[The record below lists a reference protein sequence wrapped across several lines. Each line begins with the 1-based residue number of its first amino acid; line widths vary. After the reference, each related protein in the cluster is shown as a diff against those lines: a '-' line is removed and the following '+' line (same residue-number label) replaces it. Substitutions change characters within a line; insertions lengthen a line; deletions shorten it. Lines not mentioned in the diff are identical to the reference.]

1 MLSLVHVYRVRVTGA
16 TTGHSCPWYTEQE
29 RGKRVGVRYAPGE
42 GAIPPTGG
50 RSRLRARGVVS
61 SARRGGLGEEL
72 ARSTDH
78 LPPRLATYTILKGY
92 FTSPIIVPKVLYE
105 LANVSTYSI

>member
-42 GAIPPTGG
+42 GAIPPNGG
-50 RSRLRARGVVS
+50 DLAC
-61 SARRGGLGEEL
+61 AQEEL
-72 ARSTDH
+72 GLLREEVGLVRS
-78 LPPRLATYTILKGY
+78 
-92 FTSPIIVPKVLYE
+92 
-105 LANVSTYSI
+105 